1 MPFLYDTHIHTSQA
15 SKCGGSTGAEHARAY
30 KELGF
35 QGIIITDHFFGGNT
49 AVPRDLPWK
58 ERVDI
63 FCSGYEDALIE
74 GQKIGLDV
82 FFGWEQNFMHDE
94 YLIYGLDK
102 RWLLD
107 HPEMEHWTRAQQLS
121 EVHKYGGCVVQAH
134 PFRDRNYID
143 HIRLGLLYCDAVEV
157 LNMGNQPYNDAAAY
171 RYAKEYGL
179 PMTAG
184 SDNHHADYSL
194 ADPAERICSIQ
205 LPRRM
210 DSIQDYVRL
219 IRQKEE
225 IPFFVPNGRFDVTPD
240 APQLESFWLDENE
253 QRQPTG
259 RDWLQK

>member
-134 PFRDRNYID
+134 PFRDRN
-143 HIRLGLLYCDAVEV
+143 AW
-157 LNMGNQPYNDAAAY
+157 AFS
-171 RYAKEYGL
+171 
-179 PMTAG
+179 TAT
-184 SDNHHADYSL
+184 
-194 ADPAERICSIQ
+194 RWRCSTWATSPTTTPPPTAT
-205 LPRRM
+205 PR
-210 DSIQDYVRL
+210 STAC
-219 IRQKEE
+219 
-225 IPFFVPNGRFDVTPD
+225 P
-240 APQLESFWLDENE
+240 
-253 QRQPTG
+253 
-259 RDWLQK
+259 